1 MATQQYDIKSQH
13 MNASG
18 LAVPY
23 RTRMKGYNV
32 FANSATAGQAYF
44 YDTESVEATYT
55 RTLTTVTVTYPNHGL
70 FTNKWVYLDFTAG
83 TPAPAADGLYQVT
96 VIDLNTFTVTTV
108 ASGSISAGAVT
119 AYMNVLMIV
128 DTNSINGA
136 SLLLPGEGILARG
149 GIQVVLAGNQSCTVF
164 YG

>member
-44 YDTESVEATYT
+44 YDTASVAATYT
-55 RTLTTVTVTYPNHGL
+55 RATTLLTVTYPNHNL
-70 FTNKWVYLDFTAG
+70 FTNNWVYLDFTSGGAL
-83 TPAPAADGLYQVT
+83 DGLYQVT
-96 VIDLNTFTVTTV
+96 VVDLNTFTITTV
-108 ASGSISAGAVT
+108 ASGTIATSNVT
-119 AYMNVLMIV
+119 AYLNVLLIV

>member
-32 FANSATAGQAYF
+32 FASSATAGQAYF
-44 YDTESVEATYT
+44 YDTASVEATYT
-55 RTLTTVTVTYPNHGL
+55 RTTTLLTVSYPNHGL
-70 FTNKWVYLDFTAG
+70 YTNNWVYLNFTSGGAL
-83 TPAPAADGLYQVT
+83 DGLYQVT
-96 VIDLNTFTVTTV
+96 VVDLNTFTITTV
-108 ASGSISAGAVT
+108 ASGTITTSNVT
-119 AYMNVLMIV
+119 AHMNVLLIV

>member
-44 YDTESVEATYT
+44 YDTESVAATYT

-70 FTNKWVYLDFTAG
+70 FTNKWVYLDFTSGGAL
-83 TPAPAADGLYQVT
+83 DGLYQVT
-96 VIDLNTFTVTTV
+96 VVDLNTFTITTA
-108 ASGSISAGAVT
+108 ASSTITISNVT
-119 AYMNVLMIV
+119 AYLNVLLIV

-149 GIQVVLAGNQSCTVF
+149 GIQAVLAGNQSCTVF